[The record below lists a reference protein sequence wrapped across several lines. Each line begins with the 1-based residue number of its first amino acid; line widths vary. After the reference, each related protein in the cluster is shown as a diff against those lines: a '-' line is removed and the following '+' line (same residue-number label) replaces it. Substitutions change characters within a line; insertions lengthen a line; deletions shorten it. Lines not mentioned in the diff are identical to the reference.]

1 MLYLEILLLRP
12 IFQPDF
18 ELGYSVN
25 TRLTHFNRVVLT
37 QIVIHIYSFTKVNIK
52 NIEISLKMNS
62 VTRLE
67 LGYNPLTELPNTGLL
82 FTPPYKGGKITE
94 WLVG

>member
-1 MLYLEILLLRP
+1 MFYLDILLLTP
-12 IFQPDF
+12 VFQPDF
-18 ELGYSVN
+18 ELGYSVR

-37 QIVIHIYSFTKVNIK
+37 LIVIHIFCFTQVNKK

-62 VTRLE
+62 VTRLT
-67 LGYNPLTELPNTGLL
+67 LGYNPLTELSNTGLL